1 MYVFR
6 ILKLHM
12 CPNFWYLNNT
22 LSFIAM
28 HVQFP
33 VKDNWPV
40 IWVYMVLVNNGPQR
54 PVQPL
59 LSKNGVKAWFEI
71 LSSFSKRWFWS
82 NSGCLSH
89 QGRGPRLTLHWS
101 QALFQV
107 GMDCAKIITF
117 VKVGPGDRSK
127 SMHEFAEIVHLLNER
142 NTEIHKIISHGQNKV
157 GHVMAAIGRTQLICL
172 HMLTPEDI
180 SIIIIDDCKTVIAW
194 IMKCATPPPTPARKS
209 APPPQIKPP

>member
-1 MYVFR
+1 
-6 ILKLHM
+6 M

-54 PVQPL
+54 PVLPL
-59 LSKNGVKAWFEI
+59 LSENEVKACSEI

-82 NSGCLSH
+82 NSGCLSL
-89 QGRGPRLTLHWS
+89 GLRLTLHWS

-107 GMDCAKIITF
+107 GTDCAKIITF

-127 SMHEFAEIVHLLNER
+127 NMHQVAEIVHLLNER
-142 NTEIHKIISHGQNKV
+142 NTEIHKIISHGQNKA
-157 GHVMAAIGRTQLICL
+157 GHVMAAVGRGQ
-172 HMLTPEDI
+172 
-180 SIIIIDDCKTVIAW
+180 
-194 IMKCATPPPTPARKS
+194 
-209 APPPQIKPP
+209 